1 MNEILNQIETEIK
14 KVDNDLISLNES
26 AIEYTNLA
34 DEYQTTY
41 STNDAT
47 FLKKKMKDAVMRAA
61 PYDI

>member
-34 DEYQTTY
+34 DEY
-41 STNDAT
+41 
-47 FLKKKMKDAVMRAA
+47 
-61 PYDI
+61 